1 MAPVS
6 KKRTH
11 SKNEVKSNKKPRISI
26 DSSEDDMYL
35 SLSSSSEVE
44 EEDNEEEEEEDELDI
59 SSAEEDVEVAEGD
72 EEEVKDGA
80 EGEEKDSNHHAEQ
93 RQLLKERK
101 LKRKAGSE
109 IVHIKSL
116 WEKLRVKTPPPPKQV
131 RDKLCDEIWDLSKD
145 CISDLVM
152 KHDAS
157 RIVQTL
163 VKYSSKERREEIVN
177 QLKGKMY
184 VLATS
189 AYGKYLMV
197 KLLHYGS
204 KNSRQVIIDELHGT
218 LRKLMRHRE
227 GAYVVEDLF
236 VLYAT
241 NEQRQ
246 QMIREFWGSE
256 YAVFRETHKN
266 LTLEDVCNSSVE
278 KRNIIARNLIG
289 TITATVEKGST
300 GFQILHAAMKEY
312 VKIANDK
319 EISEMIELVH
329 EQFAELVH
337 TPEGSFVACNLIAR
351 ANPKERKLILRAL
364 KGHAENL
371 IKNEYGNIIM
381 ITAMQSVDDT
391 VLMFKTF
398 SPAVK
403 DHFKEFIIDK
413 YGRRPWLYLLKGLDG
428 KYFAPNVKSELER
441 YEKMSSETSKKPQVQ
456 RRHELLN
463 KFGPMYLSCI
473 NKNCAE
479 ILEENL
485 GAQFISEVITSDEL
499 YEQLS
504 EDETKVFKNIL
515 EEIKVMFKGDIT
527 EESHPI
533 HKPFSTRLLKAMIQG
548 GRWNNKEKKI
558 EPLTKVQGLGIDF
571 ACDFY
576 ESIID
581 STNLVEWINNKDSSF
596 TIVALHETLQGKEE
610 GEQFLEDLK
619 NVKKQIDTSDET
631 NKGAQLLVKLLK

>member
-1 MAPVS
+1 M
-6 KKRTH
+6 
-11 SKNEVKSNKKPRISI
+11 KSNKKPRISV
-26 DSSEDDMYL
+26 DSSEDEMDL
-35 SLSSSSEVE
+35 SMSSSDQDDIE
-44 EEDNEEEEEEDELDI
+44 EEDEEEDELDI
-59 SSAEEDVEVAEGD
+59 SSDEEKKADSDSEEEEEGEAKEEGD
-72 EEEVKDGA
+72 EEEHK
-80 EGEEKDSNHHAEQ
+80 ESNHHAEQ

-116 WEKLRVKTPPPPKQV
+116 WEKLRVKNPPPPKQV
-131 RDKLCDEIWDLSKD
+131 RDKLSNEIWELAKD

-163 VKYSSKERREEIVN
+163 VKYSTKERREEIVD

-189 AYGKYLMV
+189 AYGKYLLV

-204 KNSRQVIIDELHGT
+204 KKSRQAIIDELHGT

-256 YAVFRETHKN
+256 YAVFRNDHKD
-266 LTLEDVCNSSVE
+266 LTLEEVCNSSVE

-289 TITATVEKGST
+289 TITASVEKGST

-319 EISEMIELVH
+319 EISEMIELLH

-337 TPEGSFVACNLIAR
+337 TPEGCFVACTLIAK

-371 IKNEYGNIIM
+371 VKNEYGNLVL

-391 VLMFKTF
+391 VLMAKTF
-398 SPAVK
+398 STAVK
-403 DHFKEFIIDK
+403 DHLKEFIVDK
-413 YGRRPWLYLLKGLDG
+413 YGRRPWLYVLKGLDG
-428 KYFAPNVKSELER
+428 KYFAPNVKTELQR
-441 YEKMSSETSKKPQVQ
+441 YQDMSAETSKKPQLQ

-473 NKNCAE
+473 KKNCAE

-504 EDETKVFKNIL
+504 EKETEMFQTIID
-515 EEIKVMFKGDIT
+515 EIKVIFKGDVT
-527 EESHPI
+527 EDAHPI

-548 GRWNNKEKKI
+548 GRWNNKEKKV
-558 EPLTKVQGLGIDF
+558 EPLTHVKGLGAEF
-571 ACDFY
+571 ASDFY

-581 STNLVEWINNKDSSF
+581 STNLLEWINNKDSSF
-596 TIVALHETLQGKEE
+596 TIVALHETLQGKKE
-610 GEQFLEDLK
+610 GAQFLKDLK
-619 NVKKQIDTSDET
+619 SVKKQIDTEDES
-631 NKGAQLLVKLLK
+631 NKGAQLLMKLLK